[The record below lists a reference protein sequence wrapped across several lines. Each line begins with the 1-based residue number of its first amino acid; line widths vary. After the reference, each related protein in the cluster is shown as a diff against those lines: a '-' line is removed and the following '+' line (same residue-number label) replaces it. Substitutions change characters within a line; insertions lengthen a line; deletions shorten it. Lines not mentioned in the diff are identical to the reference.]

1 MTDDDTGEGTV
12 TPDHERIEA
21 LLAAHAL
28 DSLDGDDL
36 REAERLLTEHLPG
49 CDRCRRSLP
58 AFRSLAAELAL
69 AAAPVRPP
77 DMLLPRLRAEIR
89 DRPDLGRAGGP
100 KRGVGSW
107 LSAAAA
113 VAVVGLTVW
122 NVTLH
127 VRVGDISSRQKRIA
141 AVTHLM
147 AEPDARTVALDSERS
162 EQRVLMGYRETQ
174 VALFGSDVRA
184 PEPGHVYRLWVGRSG
199 RFVHVVDF
207 VPEEGLVTLLLRFDA
222 TRYDRILITEES
234 SARAPTVPLGSW
246 RWSAVLSPTTGT
258 TTSADAA

>member
-1 MTDDDTGEGTV
+1 MNEETGEGAV
-12 TPDHERIEA
+12 EPDHERIEG

-49 CDRCRRSLP
+49 CERCQRSLP

-69 AAAPVRPP
+69 ASTPVRPP
-77 DMLLPRLRAEIR
+77 ETLLPRLRSEIR
-89 DRPDLGRAGGP
+89 ERPDLARAGRP
-100 KRGVGSW
+100 RRGLGSW

-113 VAVVGLTVW
+113 IAVVGLTVW

-141 AVTHLM
+141 AVTHLI
-147 AEPDARTVALDSERS
+147 AAPDARTVALDSERS
-162 EQRVLMGYRETQ
+162 EQRVLMGYRETH
-174 VALFGSDVRA
+174 VALFGSDVSA
-184 PEPGHVYRLWVGRSG
+184 PAAGHVYRLWVGRSN

-207 VPEEGLVTLLLRFDA
+207 VPEEGLVTLLLRFEA
-222 TRYDRILITEES
+222 ARYDRILITEES
-234 SARAPTVPLGSW
+234 AERVPTIPHGPW
-246 RWSAVLSPTTGT
+246 RWSAVLRPTAGTNATG
-258 TTSADAA
+258 DAA